1 VAGLKTSAAL
11 QTRVGF
17 ATGLVVVGDL
27 IGTGSAQEQTVVGE
41 TPNLAARLQAEAT
54 PDTIAIEPTT
64 RGLLAPVIS
73 AASKRRASPIGCKH
87 TRWCART
94 ADRARSAPAEALPPR
109 PSRQAHHQLAHM
121 RAACSAVAVAIER
134 ACLSFCGTLLPRRGL
149 KLGYLVQEDGEQ
161 IRGGLVSG
169 AAGFIGLHC
178 LPKQP
183 FSVRLWHD
191 PVLYQGRETK
201 LRKLKS
207 SDSRGGCMKL
217 VEFLIIH
224 SLSPTCD

>member
-1 VAGLKTSAAL
+1 MPL
-11 QTRVGF
+11 QPGV
-17 ATGLVVVGDL
+17 TG
-27 IGTGSAQEQTVVGE
+27 E
-41 TPNLAARLQAEAT
+41 
-54 PDTIAIEPTT
+54 
-64 RGLLAPVIS
+64 
-73 AASKRRASPIGCKH
+73 
-87 TRWCART
+87 
-94 ADRARSAPAEALPPR
+94 
-109 PSRQAHHQLAHM
+109 
-121 RAACSAVAVAIER
+121 
-134 ACLSFCGTLLPRRGL
+134 LLPGRRL

-161 IRGGLVSG
+161 VRGGLVSG

-207 SDSRGGCMKL
+207 SDSRSGCMKL

>member
-1 VAGLKTSAAL
+1 M
-11 QTRVGF
+11 Q
-17 ATGLVVVGDL
+17 
-27 IGTGSAQEQTVVGE
+27 
-41 TPNLAARLQAEAT
+41 
-54 PDTIAIEPTT
+54 
-64 RGLLAPVIS
+64 
-73 AASKRRASPIGCKH
+73 
-87 TRWCART
+87 
-94 ADRARSAPAEALPPR
+94 
-109 PSRQAHHQLAHM
+109 
-121 RAACSAVAVAIER
+121 AACSAVADAVER
-134 ACLSFCGTLLPRRGL
+134 ALLPRRGL

-207 SDSRGGCMKL
+207 SDSRGDCMKL
-217 VEFLIIH
+217 VEFLIVH